1 MRTLIIDNYDSF
13 TYNLVQLIAEIN
25 QEEPLVV
32 RNDAATWDELSGQ
45 RFDNVVISPG
55 PGRPDRT
62 ADFGLCRAAIEAATV
77 PLLGVC
83 LGHQGIAIASGA
95 SLTRAP
101 SLVHG
106 RTSRIVHGGLGLFA
120 GMQPLFNAARYHSF
134 VVGRP
139 LPSALEEIAR
149 TEDGLV
155 MAIAHRARPQWGVQ
169 FHPESILTE
178 DGHILLRNF
187 RDLSFRAA
195 GKPSTPA
202 PSRARKRHAPAPTA
216 ATRKAFWLEIPRAID
231 TEAAFCSLF
240 ADQPFAFW
248 LDSSL
253 AGSALAQWSYMG
265 DASGPH
271 ASTLQYRSSERTIAI
286 DDAHGH
292 RTEAIGIFEYLQ
304 RQHPAPPQSAPPC
317 PFVGGHVGW
326 FGYELRHDCG
336 SPTKRRAATPDALL
350 IHADRFIAVNHL
362 DGKTYLCAIDDPGE
376 AGRAQHWIQSTLKQ
390 IESAQRPSMESSHAP
405 GGKPLEFLMRD
416 GKASYLSKVARCL
429 DLIAQGET
437 YQVCLTNELSCAATV
452 EPLQVYRTMRRV
464 NPAPFAAFLK
474 WPGGALLSA
483 SPERFL
489 AVDAAGNI
497 EAKPIKG
504 TIRRDA
510 DPLEDNRLIE
520 TLRHSRKNR
529 AENGMI
535 VDLLRHDLSRCCES
549 GTVSAPNLFDVE
561 TYQTVHQLV
570 STIRGVLKPG
580 HTVID
585 LLRSGAFPGGSMTGA
600 PKFRTLEHIDQLEQ
614 RARGIYSGA
623 LGWLGDD
630 GSADLSIVIRSIV
643 SADGRFSI
651 GVGGGV
657 VADSTPEGEFDEML
671 LKAEA
676 SIRSI
681 VIAAYGDFDDRHFR
695 LMESGDGMAFEPVPN
710 KGGSSG
716 I

>member
-1 MRTLIIDNYDSF
+1 VRTLIIDNYDSF
-13 TYNLVQLIAEIN
+13 TCNLVHLIADIN
-25 QEEPLVV
+25 QEEPLLF

-45 RFDNVVISPG
+45 RFDNIVISPG
-55 PGRPDRT
+55 PGRPDRA

-95 SLTRAP
+95 SLERAP

-106 RTSRIVHGGLGLFA
+106 RTSRIVHEGLGLFA

-155 MAIAHRARPQWGVQ
+155 MAIAHRTRPQWGVQ

-178 DGHILLRNF
+178 DGRILLRNF
-187 RDLSFRAA
+187 RDLSFRAS
-195 GKPSTPA
+195 GRPSTPPPARAGKRRA
-202 PSRARKRHAPAPTA
+202 PVPTA

-248 LDSSL
+248 LDSNL
-253 AGSALAQWSYMG
+253 AGSALSQWSYIG

-271 ASTLQYRSSERTIAI
+271 AATIQYRSSERIIVI
-286 DDAHGH
+286 DDARGH
-292 RTEAIGIFEYLQ
+292 RIETTGLFEYLQ
-304 RQHPAPPQSAPPC
+304 KAPPARPQSAPPC

-362 DGKTYLCAIDDPGE
+362 SGKTYVCAIDSPDE
-376 AGRAQHWIQSTLKQ
+376 ASRAQHWIQSTLKR
-390 IESAQRPSMESSHAP
+390 IESAQSPPLKSPPMVREE
-405 GGKPLEFLMRD
+405 PLEFLMRD

-437 YQVCLTNELSCAATV
+437 YQVCLTNELSCAAPI

-464 NPAPFAAFLK
+464 NPAPFAAFLT
-474 WPGGALLSA
+474 WPGGAVLSA

-489 AVDAAGNI
+489 AVDADGNI

-510 DPLEDNRLIE
+510 DPLEDKRLIE

-535 VDLLRHDLSRCCES
+535 VDLLRHDLSRCCET
-549 GTVSAPNLFDVE
+549 GTVAAPNLFDVE

-570 STIRGVLKPG
+570 STVSGVLKPG
-580 HTVID
+580 HTLID
-585 LLRSGAFPGGSMTGA
+585 VLRSGAFPGGSMTGA
-600 PKFRTLEHIDQLEQ
+600 PKFRTLEHIDRLEQ

-630 GSADLSIVIRSIV
+630 GAADLSIVIRSVV

-657 VADSTPEGEFDEML
+657 VAESTPDGEYEEML

-676 SIRSI
+676 SIKSI
-681 VIAAYGDFDDRHFR
+681 VIAAFGHFDDSCFHLR
-695 LMESGDGMAFEPVPN
+695 ETGDGLQTEAVL
-710 KGGSSG
+710 K
-716 I
+716 